1 MCFWAPE
8 KLHFSWKSGPK
19 YVWIMIQKYNG
30 CVYNPTTLSD
40 IKNRILQ
47 LTTNF
52 SNDSPE
58 WKIIAVIGNINHMKS
73 VFLMALSIRISWW
86 FDSYIHS
93 DRHLTFHVVLN
104 QTAFSFMVYLEH
116 WSLQLLIKNMMGW
129 WFCDLYTLLILSGCI
144 SYDIKQAIW
153 LDCRYW

>member
-1 MCFWAPE
+1 MINSRWNIIYWANWQQWTYLTSSFGTSTCSDFNCWKIENVILNVVCMYFWAPE

-47 LTTNF
+47 STTN
-52 SNDSPE
+52 SINDSPE

-73 VFLMALSIRISWW
+73 VFLMALSIRSSIAIS
-86 FDSYIHS
+86 I
-93 DRHLTFHVVLN
+93 LT
-104 QTAFSFMVYLEH
+104 
-116 WSLQLLIKNMMGW
+116 
-129 WFCDLYTLLILSGCI
+129 
-144 SYDIKQAIW
+144 DI
-153 LDCRYW
+153 